1 MRTKFFMRF
10 PGGRA
15 KAFTL
20 SYDDGVEQDI
30 RFIEIMD
37 KYALKGTF
45 NLNSGITSPEG
56 TKFPKGQIHRMLPAS
71 ALKQYYG
78 KNGNEVAT
86 HGYTH
91 PWLEKLTPAGV
102 VYEIMKDREELE
114 DMFGRIVRGHAYPY
128 GTYSDGVVDALRQCG
143 IVYARTI
150 KSTLSFDMP
159 TDWLRLHPT
168 CHHDDPKLFELIENF
183 KAYKGDAPKLFYV
196 WGHTYEFEQK
206 DNWDRAEEMCKAIS
220 GCDDIWYATNM
231 EIYEYTKAYEALV
244 FSADMT
250 KVHNPTSTEVFF
262 SLNKKEYSIAPG
274 ETVFFE

>member
-1 MRTKFFMRF
+1 MRF

-20 SYDDGVEQDI
+20 SYDDGVEQDAELI
-30 RFIEIMD
+30 SILNLHG
-37 KYALKGTF
+37 LKCTF
-45 NLNSGITSPEG
+45 NLNAGLYAPEG
-56 TKFPKGQIHRMLPAS
+56 TVYPKGRVHRRMTREQCLA
-71 ALKQYYG
+71 AYEG
-78 KNGNEVAT
+78 HEVAT

-102 VYEIMKDREELE
+102 VYEIMKDREALE

-168 CHHDDPKLFELIENF
+168 CHHDDPKLFELIDSF

-250 KVHNPTSTEVFF
+250 KVHNPTATEVFF
-262 SLNKKEYSIAPG
+262 TLNKKEYFIAPG
-274 ETVFFE
+274 ETLFFE